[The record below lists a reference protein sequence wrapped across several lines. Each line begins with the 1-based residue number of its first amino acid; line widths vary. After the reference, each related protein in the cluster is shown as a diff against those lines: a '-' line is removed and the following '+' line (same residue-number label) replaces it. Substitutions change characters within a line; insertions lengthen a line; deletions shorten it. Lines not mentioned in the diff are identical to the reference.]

1 MIQFSERLSEMT
13 FLLFNKVEIG
23 YLENL
28 EIRLGY
34 QQVGH
39 CSKVTFEEICCYT
52 GTLYRALVVT

>member
-1 MIQFSERLSEMT
+1 MIQFCERLSQMT

-39 CSKVTFEEICCYT
+39 CSKVTFEEI
-52 GTLYRALVVT
+52 